1 MQPSRQADYAV
12 RVVLDL
18 ALNDDARIRQIAQR
32 QGVSPSY
39 VGRISQLLGRAGVVR
54 SLRGR
59 QGGLSLAQPPQDI
72 TMLEIIEAVDGPIR
86 LDGCLLAP
94 EECGRERFCPAYH
107 VGQGI
112 LRHAVTVMGSTTVAD
127 LCGTG
132 RKAARVR
139 SRWERAI
146 SQPR

>member
-1 MQPSRQADYAV
+1 MQLTRQADYAL

-18 ALNDDARIRQIAQR
+18 AVNEDARIRHIAQR

-59 QGGLSLAQPPQDI
+59 LGCISLAQSPQDI

-86 LDGCLLAP
+86 LDSCLLAP

-107 VGQGI
+107 VGQEMV
-112 LRHAVTVMGSTTVAD
+112 RHAIAVMGSTTVAD
-127 LCGTG
+127 LCGNG
-132 RKAARVR
+132 RKAARTR
-139 SRWERAI
+139 TRRERPI

>member
-1 MQPSRQADYAV
+1 MQLSRQADYAM

-18 ALNDDARIRQIAQR
+18 ARNEDARIREIARR

-59 QGGLSLAQPPQDI
+59 LGRLSLAQLPQDI
-72 TMLEIIEAVDGPIR
+72 TMLQIIEAVDGPIR
-86 LDGCLLAP
+86 MDRCLLAP
-94 EECGRERFCPAYH
+94 DECGRERFCPAYG
-107 VGQGI
+107 VGQEI
-112 LRHAVTVMGSTTVAD
+112 LSHAVTVMGSTTVGD
-127 LCGTG
+127 LCGNG
-132 RKAARVR
+132 RRAARTR
-139 SRWERAI
+139 SRRERAI